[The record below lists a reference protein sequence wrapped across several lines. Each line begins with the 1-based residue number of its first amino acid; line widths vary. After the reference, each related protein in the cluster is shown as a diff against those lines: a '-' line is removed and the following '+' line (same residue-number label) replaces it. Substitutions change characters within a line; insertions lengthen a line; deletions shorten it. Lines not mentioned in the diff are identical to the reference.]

1 MGENDKLVVVINGR
15 GGSGKDTLCG
25 LAGKHFRV
33 RNVSSITPIKEIA
46 LANGWDGQKDERSR
60 KFLSDLKKLFSEYN
74 DLPNRYL
81 MRQYR
86 EFLEGD
92 EEILFVH
99 IREAE
104 EIRKFKDYVD
114 GGCVTL
120 LIHRSTGEEHPLGND
135 SDDRVEEYAYD
146 ASFDNNVSLEE
157 AEEQFVSLLKGLM
170 HAKR

>member
-81 MRQYR
+81 MQQYR

-104 EIRKFKDYVD
+104 EIRKFKDSVD

-120 LIHRSTGEEHPLGND
+120 LIHRSTGEEQPLGND

-146 ASFDNNVSLEE
+146 ASFDNNGSLEE
-157 AEEQFVSLLKGLM
+157 AEERFVSLLKGLVRE
-170 HAKR
+170 KR